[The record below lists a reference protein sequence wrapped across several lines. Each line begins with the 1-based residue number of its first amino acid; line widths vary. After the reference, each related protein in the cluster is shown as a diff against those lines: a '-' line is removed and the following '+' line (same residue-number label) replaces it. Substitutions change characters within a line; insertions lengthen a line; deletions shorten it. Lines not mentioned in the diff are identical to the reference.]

1 MPCFYVYAPLY
12 QKNSNGIRILYT
24 LSELIRKHG
33 HTSKVICYEKER
45 EDYDTLMP
53 ARYKEHTIKLDS
65 KSDDEFE
72 LSDDDIVIY
81 PETISDNP
89 LKANNVVRYLLNRP
103 MYLSGQAIEY
113 GSRDYLI
120 AYSLRVDSNLPQLF
134 ILNDDREYFY
144 PVDFHDKQSL
154 VSIYYGK
161 GIDPEIRD
169 PDLQALINTFQEKVV
184 ITREFPRTR
193 TELGDLL
200 RKSRLLVSLDPISN
214 ITYEATLCGT
224 PALIVNDIFEFS
236 SQRFNINL
244 YGILNN
250 PSAYDEAIKDIS
262 LAFNQYKVVI
272 QDNDKNTQKFIK
284 SVIAHF
290 EAIKSENKSKNESE
304 NNSKN
309 HSKNNSENKF
319 EELEIDSNI
328 YSESIAARNSTQGEI
343 DELRYLVHL
352 NSQGFSNV
360 KISNTDY
367 LNPVGRF
374 LRNILVV
381 TGTKRFFIQGYIHLK
396 GWILNRK
403 WLAKFFYRL

>member
-1 MPCFYVYAPLY
+1 
-12 QKNSNGIRILYT
+12 
-24 LSELIRKHG
+24 
-33 HTSKVICYEKER
+33 
-45 EDYDTLMP
+45 MP
-53 ARYKEHTIKLDS
+53 ARYKEHTIKLDG
-65 KSDDEFE
+65 KSDDKFE
-72 LSDDDIVIY
+72 LKDDDIVIY

-89 LKANNVVRYLLNRP
+89 LKASNIVRYLLNRP
-103 MYLSGQAIEY
+103 MYLSGEAIEY

-120 AYSLRVDSNLPQLF
+120 AYSLRVDCNLPQLF

-144 PVDFHDKQSL
+144 PIDFHDKQSL

-161 GIDPEIRD
+161 VIDPEIRD

-193 TELGDLL
+193 TELGNLL

-224 PALIVNDIFEFS
+224 PALIVNDIFKFS

-244 YGILNN
+244 YGILDN

-272 QDNDKNTQKFIK
+272 QDNDKNTKKFIK

-290 EAIKSENKSKNESE
+290 ETIKSENKSEK
-304 NNSKN
+304 
-309 HSKNNSENKF
+309 
-319 EELEIDSNI
+319 LQIDSSI
-328 YSESIAARNSTQGEI
+328 YSESVAGRNHTQREI

-360 KISNTDY
+360 KISNSDY
-367 LNPVGRF
+367 LNPIGRF

-403 WLAKFFYRL
+403 WLAKWFYRV

>member
-1 MPCFYVYAPLY
+1 MSGLLILESDNILINLRTFQPMPCFYVYAPLY
-12 QKNSNGIRILYT
+12 QKNSNGIRMLYT

-33 HTSKVICYEKER
+33 HKSKVICYEQER

-65 KSDDEFE
+65 KFDNEFE
-72 LSDDDIVIY
+72 LDDDDIVIY

-89 LKANNVVRYLLNRP
+89 LKALNVVRYLLNRP
-103 MYLSGQAIEY
+103 MYLSGKGIEY
-113 GSRDYLI
+113 GIRDYLV

-144 PVDFHDKQSL
+144 PIDFHDKQSL
-154 VSIYYGK
+154 VCIYYGK
-161 GIDPEIRD
+161 VIDPAIRD
-169 PDLQALINTFQEKVV
+169 QNLQDLINTFQEKVV

-193 TELGDLL
+193 TELGELL

-236 SQRFNINL
+236 SQKFNINL
-244 YGILNN
+244 YAIINN
-250 PSAYDEAIKDIS
+250 PNAYDEAIKDVN
-262 LAFNQYKVVI
+262 LAFNQYKTVL
-272 QDNDKNTQKFIK
+272 QNNDESVKKFVK

-290 EAIKSENKSKNESE
+290 KT
-304 NNSKN
+304 
-309 HSKNNSENKF
+309 
-319 EELEIDSNI
+319 IDSEKLQIDSSI
-328 YSESIAARNSTQGEI
+328 YSESIAARNHTQREI

-352 NSQGFSNV
+352 NSQGFSKV
-360 KISNTDY
+360 KISNSDY
-367 LNPVGRF
+367 LNPIGRF
-374 LRNILVV
+374 LRNILIV
-381 TGTKRFFIQGYIHLK
+381 TGTKRFFIQGYIRLK
-396 GWILNRK
+396 GWILNKK